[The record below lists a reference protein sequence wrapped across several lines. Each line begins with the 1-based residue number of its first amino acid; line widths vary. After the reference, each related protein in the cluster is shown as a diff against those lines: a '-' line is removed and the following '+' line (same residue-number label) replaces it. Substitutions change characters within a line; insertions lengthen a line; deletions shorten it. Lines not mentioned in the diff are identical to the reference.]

1 MIKLFGMLSVLFIVA
16 AVFSYPLVHAV
27 AGDDEKDYSF
37 YRISSAASAYFD
49 DIRNGDSDNY
59 IKSEDLTDK
68 LAGENGENGYKNWAN
83 SGGFVGFLDE
93 DYSHGLFG
101 SIVSKLASATQSRS
115 YLSFWELSEKG
126 GYGLLLYAN
135 YGKALSELGF
145 DQTAYESP
153 SFDKIVRFILGGFMY
168 LVYYACFAAERI
180 ITGMIKIIQVIN
192 PFQWFLPSPGNSD
205 NFFEAELRTAISD
218 SGSMQG
224 ILTSGISEYY
234 YSIMSLFQ
242 TMGYLLLCISM
253 VAIIFS
259 IIVIGR
265 TNMRSKILKFITRFV
280 FVLVGVP
287 ILGLMFTSMMSTLQ
301 DDIDQNGLGSNR
313 VIMST
318 FVDFG
323 SWAKNARL
331 ALPAGTQIV
340 VGSLENGTGTVDI
353 GKSTGARTFAT
364 KINELGSKKLSD
376 TGITGSWSDSDD
388 PNGLVADSSNGF
400 LQKDLD
406 KENKKVRSDIK
417 KKKSSFTNDF
427 ANDVEHADAIL
438 KRYMMNDFYHATD
451 FETEYKAII
460 SNSPDSKAIFEKIKE
475 DGDYESYIDKKKLL
489 YNSSEGGD
497 YLHDGRMRA
506 VYNSGSPQSFSYT
519 SRNGDK
525 GLSTLSM
532 YNYLNTSFEPTSI
545 VTYSEHK
552 STSKLVRHSHYSV
565 TLIGGGSMMS
575 FLYYMGS
582 LTMLFCLA
590 ILSFFYAFGMLFGS
604 IGKMIRIVSTVPWAV
619 LGGMR
624 AIIKVTT
631 LTIMVIAEVIGT
643 IIAYRVVTF
652 TFISLSGIYEKPMQA
667 LFTGEKGL
675 NIPIIGELI
684 VYAVLLVGIIMNL
697 YFMIVSLKVRKQMV
711 KALNDWTGEILD
723 KFFSFGEGQS
733 APASSMMGNTGGSS
747 VLGSLGKA
755 AASGAVMAGGH
766 AMMNK
771 MAGSKGSPGDMSPVS
786 GGDSATDDDV
796 GVSQGGNTEEF
807 DKLSAGDAPLG
818 LPDKGGDSG
827 DNTGS
832 PDSPNGPDGSP
843 VSGLDKDMVETKA
856 LESKFD
862 DPNVTSLGGLDDKQD
877 DNNSAD
883 SGSDLANNT
892 DNLAETPEYKPDING
907 NKAEDKSDTPNE
919 PSAEDKV
926 KGTAE
931 AGVHGTK
938 AAAHGAEAYAKFHSG
953 DVAGTLKAGK
963 DALNEAKQAKAGAD
977 KAGITDKVSATGGV
991 GGISSAKGLSSSG
1004 SPTGSSS
1011 KTGGSKS
1018 VSGSSS
1024 VGGKQ
1029 SAQNNGGKSSL
1040 QANGIAG
1047 SGSSVL
1053 AGSSSGSKT
1062 SVNNSSNISNN
1073 SSKSSSSVSNGGSNM
1088 TSNSMSKVGVSG
1100 ANVKSENNNKV
1111 NAKVDNN
1118 DNSRS
1123 LSQSSVKPNNSTQ
1136 NKVRASRPTGSM
1148 VNQAMAD
1155 GKRANDNKV
1164 KSFAVVANKRVATSM
1179 VNTNRY
1185 TNIGVSIDKQAVKHT
1200 LSNPKFQKAA
1210 MGAVVGATVVHSAK
1224 KKKLEEKKK
1233 EKKSDYI

>member
-1 MIKLFGMLSVLFIVA
+1 M
-16 AVFSYPLVHAV
+16 
-27 AGDDEKDYSF
+27 
-37 YRISSAASAYFD
+37 
-49 DIRNGDSDNY
+49 
-59 IKSEDLTDK
+59 T
-68 LAGENGENGYKNWAN
+68 
-83 SGGFVGFLDE
+83 
-93 DYSHGLFG
+93 
-101 SIVSKLASATQSRS
+101 
-115 YLSFWELSEKG
+115 
-126 GYGLLLYAN
+126 
-135 YGKALSELGF
+135 
-145 DQTAYESP
+145 
-153 SFDKIVRFILGGFMY
+153 
-168 LVYYACFAAERI
+168 
-180 ITGMIKIIQVIN
+180 
-192 PFQWFLPSPGNSD
+192 
-205 NFFEAELRTAISD
+205 
-218 SGSMQG
+218 
-224 ILTSGISEYY
+224 
-234 YSIMSLFQ
+234 
-242 TMGYLLLCISM
+242 
-253 VAIIFS
+253 
-259 IIVIGR
+259 
-265 TNMRSKILKFITRFV
+265 
-280 FVLVGVP
+280 
-287 ILGLMFTSMMSTLQ
+287 
-301 DDIDQNGLGSNR
+301 
-313 VIMST
+313 
-318 FVDFG
+318 
-323 SWAKNARL
+323 
-331 ALPAGTQIV
+331 
-340 VGSLENGTGTVDI
+340 
-353 GKSTGARTFAT
+353 
-364 KINELGSKKLSD
+364 
-376 TGITGSWSDSDD
+376 
-388 PNGLVADSSNGF
+388 
-400 LQKDLD
+400 
-406 KENKKVRSDIK
+406 
-417 KKKSSFTNDF
+417 
-427 ANDVEHADAIL
+427 
-438 KRYMMNDFYHATD
+438 
-451 FETEYKAII
+451 
-460 SNSPDSKAIFEKIKE
+460 
-475 DGDYESYIDKKKLL
+475 
-489 YNSSEGGD
+489 
-497 YLHDGRMRA
+497 
-506 VYNSGSPQSFSYT
+506 
-519 SRNGDK
+519 
-525 GLSTLSM
+525 
-532 YNYLNTSFEPTSI
+532 
-545 VTYSEHK
+545 
-552 STSKLVRHSHYSV
+552 
-565 TLIGGGSMMS
+565 S

-771 MAGSKGSPGDMSPVS
+771 MAGGKGSPGDMSPVS
-786 GGDSATDDDV
+786 GGDSAADDV
-796 GVSQGGNTEEF
+796 GSSQGGSTEEF

-818 LPDKGGDSG
+818 LPDKGGDG
-827 DNTGS
+827 DSTSS

-862 DPNVTSLGGLDDKQD
+862 DPNVISLVGLDDKQD
-877 DNNSAD
+877 NSAD
-883 SGSDLANNT
+883 DASNGGSDVAGNT
-892 DNLAETPEYKPDING
+892 DSLAETPEYKPDING

-931 AGVHGTK
+931 AGVHGAK

-963 DALNEAKQAKAGAD
+963 DALNEVKQAKAGAD

-1011 KTGGSKS
+1011 KIGGSKS

-1062 SVNNSSNISNN
+1062 SVTNSNNISNN

-1100 ANVKSENNNKV
+1100 AHVKSENNNKV

-1118 DNSRS
+1118 DNSSS
-1123 LSQSSVKPNNSTQ
+1123 LRQSSVKPNNFTH
-1136 NKVRASRPTGSM
+1136 NKVKASRPTGSM
-1148 VNQAMAD
+1148 VNQAMVD

-1164 KSFAVVANKRVATSM
+1164 KSFAVVANKHGAASM
-1179 VNTNRY
+1179 VNTKYY
-1185 TNIGVSIDKQAVKHT
+1185 TNIGVSIDKQAVKQT

-1210 MGAVVGATVVHSAK
+1210 MGAVVGATVIHSVK